1 MKIKSKKLDKTLK
14 IKDQKE
20 KKNSDSG
27 KEEEKRINSPVTLP
41 NTIT

>member
-1 MKIKSKKLDKTLK
+1 LKIKSKKLDKTLK

-27 KEEEKRINSPVTLP
+27 KEKKRKKELIHQ
-41 NTIT
+41 